1 MSTGYDVSRC
11 ADGSMYSSICVAG
24 FFDSGYNRYE
34 DGGGSDIGKLVPC
47 CPGYY
52 CSRTTTC
59 LQPCSAGALCVV
71 GEWYA
76 PTGRCEPYDTF
87 HYVDN
92 SKNVTCGGAGT
103 NFPCPAGGFCER
115 TDVVPELCPPGHF
128 CNGGLVEPNT
138 CTSVWPGDHCA
149 EGSTYDHVHQQ
160 TAINLFLIAVAILAI
175 YAAEERIVQTLCYH
189 LPPPSQRSPLDKGV
203 FVQRTDLVV
212 TSITLD
218 DVRVWRE
225 GNLSFAIDFL
235 DRHRRVRFHQG
246 VTAIVGLSGAG
257 KSTLFDTLAGNITS
271 YHTLSG
277 QVRYSKRVPGQRKA
291 MIAEYDAFV
300 NMYGYRIAYVWQRDT
315 FHEPLTVYETL
326 LFSAKMRTNFTAAEC
341 ESVVTYWIHRLQLQ
355 RETHK
360 RTSKLSGGQ
369 RKRVNVAMELVTDP
383 LVLILDE
390 PTSGLDTNTTEVLM
404 EALHLFA
411 QGRGVTSAAS
421 ASLAP
426 AQAAPS
432 LTSRSFDAAFEEST
446 SLRQSRV
453 PRLVLAV
460 LHQPSYEVALSF
472 DRIIGVQARR
482 LSLPDGRSFKVGKLD
497 LPPKL
502 LAPKSTIVG
511 LTARRLT
518 RALSAV
524 SLTEGAA
531 LKPLVAAE
539 ERLVTDP
546 ERYLS
551 SNSRVQAVRPHRQND
566 MDNYLMSFLEPPE
579 PDEVAAPPAQTATAD
594 GDADDVDPRTRM
606 QRQRSY
612 CAEDDAEK
620 AALQVLVEE
629 TPHGGASWWRFLP
642 RYDTVSA
649 TTIYQGDPAT
659 QWDLCFGLFRYVRPS
674 KNTVPRLFGQLRTF
688 LKHYEVGAARSL
700 ALTLHKWDIFAVNAS
715 LALCL
720 GYALGIFN
728 TRMDQNPQKVASC
741 AFLMTLA
748 MSLICL
754 QTGLQSRMSTKVAN
768 ERESRRG
775 VHSVAVYLGESLVEM
790 LWLLTAPALFL
801 LLFFPNANPRG
812 SFTAYYCVNLA
823 VAFTS
828 ASVGHVL
835 AEQSLWQEPAPIG
848 IYLNLFFALL
858 AGFIPTKR
866 TLAPGLTEWSF
877 LSFAFQALVKAEFGA
892 YTPVMYPAGQAWLYN
907 YEPQCHRN
915 HARDANAVS
924 DAPSVYVDCDLHC
937 PFATCVLGYLVP
949 VVAWGL
955 LFRWVVLLMMAGYT
969 VGLRDRVI
977 FAVRRA
983 RREVL
988 REHRGALDLD
998 AQIWLGLRQVWLAL
1012 GFVWT
1017 MLTSTEESR
1026 SRSKRRQQR
1035 ARQRQK
1041 GAQQAPRDASEHSGP
1056 GDGDDLDR
1064 APLLAA
1070 SPDSPKPQW
1079 QHRLELLARRG
1090 ADDASQALAGI
1101 PEDGDDDE
1109 SVEIAS
1115 AADGAADEDELN
1127 TDLVYIRE
1135 RAERRLRGQSSEAE
1149 AFAAVE
1155 AQSPLHLS
1163 SDGAAGG
1170 AVETA

>member
-11 ADGSMYSSICVAG
+11 ADGSVYSSICVAG

-34 DGGGSDIGKLVPC
+34 EGSDIGKLVPC

-115 TDVVPELCPPGHF
+115 TDVVPEVCPPGHF
-128 CNGGLVEPNT
+128 CNGGLVEPKT
-138 CTSVWPGDHCA
+138 CTSIWPGDHCA

-160 TAINLFLIAVAILAI
+160 TVINLFLIAVVIVAI
-175 YAAEERIVQTLCYH
+175 YVTEERLVQTLCYH
-189 LPPPSQRSPLDKGV
+189 LPPPSQGPTHDKGV

-235 DRHRRVRFHQG
+235 DRRRRVRFHQG

-277 QVRYSKRVPGQRKA
+277 QVRYSKRLPGQRKA
-291 MIAEYDAFV
+291 MITEYDAFV

-326 LFSAKMRTNFTAAEC
+326 LFSAKMRTNFTVAEC

-426 AQAAPS
+426 AQATRS
-432 LTSRSFDAAFEEST
+432 MTSRSFDAALEGAP

-482 LSLPDGRSFKVGKLD
+482 LTLPDGRSFKVGKLD

-518 RALSAV
+518 RALSSV
-524 SLTEGAA
+524 SAAEGTA

-539 ERLVTDP
+539 ERIVTDP

-566 MDNYLMSFLEPPE
+566 MDNYLMSFLEPPD
-579 PDEVAAPPAQTATAD
+579 PDEAAADADDARSATTAPTAAANTD

-612 CAEDDAEK
+612 CVDDGAER

-629 TPHGGASWWRFLP
+629 IPHGGASWWRFLP

-659 QWDLCFGLFRYVRPS
+659 QWDLCFGFFRYVRPS
-674 KNTVPRLFGQLRTF
+674 KNTVPRLLGQVLTF
-688 LKHYEVGAARSL
+688 LKHYQVGASRSL
-700 ALTLHKWDIFAVNAS
+700 ALTLHKWDVFAVNAS

-741 AFLMTLA
+741 AFLMILA

-754 QTGLQSRMSTKVAN
+754 QTGLQTRMSTKVAN

-790 LWLLTAPALFL
+790 LWLLAAPALFL

-877 LSFAFQALVKAEFGA
+877 LSFAFQALIKAEFGA
-892 YTPVMYPAGQAWLYN
+892 YTPVMYTAGQTWLYN

-915 HARDANAVS
+915 HARDANAIS
-924 DAPSVYVDCDLHC
+924 DSPSVYIDCDLHC
-937 PFATCVLGYLVP
+937 PFSSCVLSYLLA
-949 VVAWGL
+949 VVAWGI

-969 VGLRDRVI
+969 VGVRDRLI

-983 RREVL
+983 RQEVL
-988 REHRGALDLD
+988 REHHDALDCG
-998 AQIWLGLRQVWLAL
+998 AQLWIGCRQLWLAL

-1017 MLTSTEESR
+1017 ALTSTEESR
-1026 SRSKRRQQR
+1026 TNSKRREQR
-1035 ARQRQK
+1035 VRKLQK
-1041 GAQQAPRDASEHSGP
+1041 GAKKSSADFSEHSVP
-1056 GDGDDLDR
+1056 DDDSDQDKT
-1064 APLLAA
+1064 PLLA
-1070 SPDSPKPQW
+1070 SSIDSPKPQW
-1079 QHRLELLARRG
+1079 QLRLELLARRG
-1090 ADDASQALAGI
+1090 ADDASLVMASI
-1101 PEDGDDDE
+1101 PED
-1109 SVEIAS
+1109 
-1115 AADGAADEDELN
+1115 ADEDENENAQSIADDDELN

-1135 RAERRLRGQSSEAE
+1135 LADRRVRGRT
-1149 AFAAVE
+1149 
-1155 AQSPLHLS
+1155 
-1163 SDGAAGG
+1163 
-1170 AVETA
+1170 VETAGFINVDTQSPMHEGGVSETA

>member
-11 ADGSMYSSICVAG
+11 ADGSVYSSICVAG
-24 FFDSGYNRYE
+24 FFDSGYNRYDE
-34 DGGGSDIGKLVPC
+34 GSDIGKLVPC

-115 TDVVPELCPPGHF
+115 TDVVPEVCPPGHF
-128 CNGGLVEPNT
+128 CNGGLVEPKT
-138 CTSVWPGDHCA
+138 CTSIWPGDHCA
-149 EGSTYDHVHQQ
+149 EGSTYNHAHQQ
-160 TAINLFLIAVAILAI
+160 TVINVFLIAVAIVAI
-175 YAAEERIVQTLCYH
+175 YAAEERIVQTLCYR
-189 LPPPSQRSPLDKGV
+189 LPPPSQSPTHDKGV

-212 TSITLD
+212 TAITLD

-235 DRHRRVRFHQG
+235 DRRRRVRFHQG

-277 QVRYSKRVPGQRKA
+277 QVRYSKRLPGQRKA
-291 MIAEYDAFV
+291 MVTEYDAFV

-341 ESVVTYWIHRLQLQ
+341 ESVAT
-355 RETHK
+355 
-360 RTSKLSGGQ
+360 
-369 RKRVNVAMELVTDP
+369 
-383 LVLILDE
+383 
-390 PTSGLDTNTTEVLM
+390 
-404 EALHLFA
+404 
-411 QGRGVTSAAS
+411 
-421 ASLAP
+421 
-426 AQAAPS
+426 PS
-432 LTSRSFDAAFEEST
+432 MTSRSFDAALEGGASPQ
-446 SLRQSRV
+446 RRSRV

-482 LSLPDGRSFKVGKLD
+482 LTLPDGRSFKVGKLD

-524 SLTEGAA
+524 SAAEGSA

-579 PDEVAAPPAQTATAD
+579 PTETTADADGARSATPAPTPAANTD

-612 CAEDDAEK
+612 CVDDGAER

-629 TPHGGASWWRFLP
+629 IPHGGASWWRFLP

-659 QWDLCFGLFRYVRPS
+659 QWDFCFGFFRYVRPS
-674 KNTVPRLFGQLRTF
+674 KNTVPRLLGQVLTF
-688 LKHYEVGAARSL
+688 LKHYQVGASRSL

-754 QTGLQSRMSTKVAN
+754 QTGLQTRMSTKVAN

-877 LSFAFQALVKAEFGA
+877 LSFAFQALIKAEFGA
-892 YTPVMYPAGQAWLYN
+892 YTPVMYTAGQTWLYN

-915 HARDANAVS
+915 HARDANAIS
-924 DAPSVYVDCDLHC
+924 DAPS
-937 PFATCVLGYLVP
+937 
-949 VVAWGL
+949 
-955 LFRWVVLLMMAGYT
+955 
-969 VGLRDRVI
+969 
-977 FAVRRA
+977 
-983 RREVL
+983 
-988 REHRGALDLD
+988 
-998 AQIWLGLRQVWLAL
+998 
-1012 GFVWT
+1012 
-1017 MLTSTEESR
+1017 
-1026 SRSKRRQQR
+1026 
-1035 ARQRQK
+1035 
-1041 GAQQAPRDASEHSGP
+1041 
-1056 GDGDDLDR
+1056 
-1064 APLLAA
+1064 
-1070 SPDSPKPQW
+1070 
-1079 QHRLELLARRG
+1079 
-1090 ADDASQALAGI
+1090 
-1101 PEDGDDDE
+1101 
-1109 SVEIAS
+1109 
-1115 AADGAADEDELN
+1115 
-1127 TDLVYIRE
+1127 
-1135 RAERRLRGQSSEAE
+1135 
-1149 AFAAVE
+1149 
-1155 AQSPLHLS
+1155 
-1163 SDGAAGG
+1163 
-1170 AVETA
+1170 